1 MSEIQ
6 IGRLLRAATHG
17 CVMGCRVS
25 QLDAPQFGGL
35 VRIPLA
41 GGDQVY
47 GIIHDIH
54 IDDDGLVRQLVN
66 TPNVSEETLLDNRQN
81 RNVPVEI
88 GVIFVG
94 SEKDG
99 AVSHL
104 LPARPPLSLDA
115 IYACSEDELVRFTGQ
130 GRFGYLRHLYR
141 NTELPLA
148 ELISAHLRQ
157 AGTAHAAA
165 GDPEWVHR
173 AAAEIITALR
183 DEYPRLIDVLSSLK
197 DAGIEGL

>member
-1 MSEIQ
+1 MNELQ
-6 IGRLLRAATHG
+6 IGRLLRSATHG
-17 CVMGCRVS
+17 CIMGCRVS
-25 QLDAPQFGGL
+25 QLDVPQFGGL
-35 VRIPLA
+35 VRIPLDT
-41 GGDQVY
+41 GEQVY

-66 TPNVSEETLLDNRQN
+66 SPSVSEETLLDNRQN

-99 AVSHL
+99 VVSHL
-104 LPARPPLSLDA
+104 LPPRPPLSLDA
-115 IYACSEDELVRFTGQ
+115 IYACTDAELTRFTGA
-130 GRFGYLRHLYR
+130 GGFGYLRHLYR
-141 NTELPLA
+141 RTDLPLA

-157 AGTAHAAA
+157 AGQAHRAV
-165 GDPEWVHR
+165 GNPEWMNKAVQQ
-173 AAAEIITALR
+173 IITALR

-197 DAGIEGL
+197 DAGIEGI

>member
-1 MSEIQ
+1 MNSIQ
-6 IGRLLRAATHG
+6 IGRLLRSATHG

-94 SEKDG
+94 SESNG
-99 AVSHL
+99 TVSHL
-104 LPARPPLSLDA
+104 LPPRPPLSLDA
-115 IYACSEDELVRFTGQ
+115 IYACDDAELVRFTGT

-148 ELISAHLRQ
+148 ELVSAHLKQ
-157 AGTAHAAA
+157 AGQAHAAA
-165 GDPEWVHR
+165 GNTAWIHQ

-183 DEYPRLIDVLSSLK
+183 DEYPRLIDVLSALK